1 MEPIRVLQI
10 VGGMNMGGIENFLM
24 NIYRN
29 IDRKKVQFDF
39 FIHNDEDAIFEEEI
53 KELGGKVYKIPHITK
68 SGHFKY
74 IKNLRKFFKEHS
86 EYKVIHSHYNEMSGF
101 ILKEAKKNGDF
112 ITIAHS
118 HSSYPKYKS
127 LLEKIYKSYSIFL
140 INKNSD
146 KKFACSKIA
155 GEWLFGKKEKFKII
169 YNGIDSKKYTY
180 KEEIRKEKREFLEVK
195 DEEKIIGHVG
205 RLNFA
210 KNHKFLLEVFKE
222 LCLQNKYKY
231 KLLLVGN
238 GELETEIK
246 LKIKELRL
254 ENRVKMLGVRKDVNE
269 LMQAF
274 DLLLFPSIFEG
285 LPVTL
290 VESQGASLKAI
301 VSDVVTKDID
311 LNCNLIKFL
320 SLDKT
325 TQEWAEIIENE
336 INYPRGDMSQYIMD
350 AGYDIVK
357 NAQILEDEYLR
368 LYKNN

>member
-1 MEPIRVLQI
+1 MKPIRILQI

-29 IDRKKVQFDF
+29 IDRERIQFDF
-39 FIHNDEDAIFEEEI
+39 FIHNDEDAIFEKEI
-53 KELGGKVYKIPHITK
+53 KELGGRVYKIPHITK
-68 SGHFKY
+68 SGHFQY
-74 IKNLRKFFKEHS
+74 IRNLKKFFKEHS
-86 EYKVIHSHYNEMSGF
+86 EYEIIHSHYNEMSGF
-101 ILKEAKKNGDF
+101 ILKEAKKNGKF

-127 LLEKIYKSYSIFL
+127 LLEKIYKSYSISL

-155 GEWLFGKKEKFKII
+155 GKWLFGEKEKFKII
-169 YNGIDSKKYTY
+169 FNGIDSKKYVY
-180 KEEIRKEKREFLEVK
+180 DDNIRKNKRLILGVNETEKV
-195 DEEKIIGHVG
+195 IGHVG

-238 GELETEIK
+238 GELESEIR
-246 LKIKELRL
+246 LKIKELKL
-254 ENRVKMLGVRKDVNE
+254 ESRVKLLGVRKDVNE

-325 TQEWAEIIENE
+325 PQEWAEIIENE
-336 INYPRGDMSQYIMD
+336 IDYPRGDMSQYIMD

-368 LYKNN
+368 LYNNN